1 MLLVGLEAGS
11 SAVVDAD
18 ADQVTGLSTAKP
30 GRHVVLIGASIGREW
45 GLPDFAGRMNLRG
58 YSFEALQAWQYDKS
72 DLVAETLMRPARK
85 FRLTPGYVK
94 GFFRPA
100 PQPADMIILKECSS
114 YFPGDMQRQK
124 KLMHEWTQMIRR
136 KNVVVMPAT
145 VVPVTRTRARRDPG
159 KQEGIREFNDWLREF
174 ARRQDL
180 PLLDLE
186 RALRADDT
194 ERYLR
199 DEFTSG
205 DGSHLNRAAYRILD
219 RLLVGTVSMQT
230 ARC

>member
-1 MLLVGLEAGS
+1 MLLAGLEPEP
-11 SAVVDAD
+11 SAVADAD
-18 ADQVTGLSTAKP
+18 ADQATELSSAKP
-30 GRHVVLIGASIGREW
+30 GRRVVLIGASIGREW
-45 GLPDFAGRMNLRG
+45 DLPDFAVRMNLRG

-72 DLVAETLMRPARK
+72 DLIAETLMRPSRK

-114 YFPGDMQRQK
+114 YFPGDMHRQK
-124 KLMHEWTQMIRR
+124 KLMHEWTREIRR
-136 KNVVVMPAT
+136 KNVAVMLAT
-145 VVPVTRTRARRDPG
+145 VVPVTRARARRDPG

-174 ARRQDL
+174 APRQDL

-199 DEFTSG
+199 DEFTNG
-205 DGSHLNRAAYRILD
+205 DGSHLNREAYRILD
-219 RLLVGTVSMQT
+219 RLLLRTVSIQT
-230 ARC
+230 AGH